1 MEMRIDGQNGKRSQT
16 TNLKQHKKTHK
27 KLEIGQTLAQ
37 PTGDPKLREKF
48 NSQPQVVTNK
58 PVQPSADDMALLN
71 QQATLAEQNE
81 KIEKTKRQIASEEK
95 KLAQMNRA
103 ENPEKYDE
111 KVKRIKSKK
120 ADLAKLYDNRAGIE
134 TKIQKTQ
141 NEILKAHEP
150 VPAGDPIAARKA
162 QLDKVWKEK
171 VAPSLEK
178 ELKPAA
184 QNSLTRAIM
193 PNQKTTGKNLIN
205 EFVKPV
211 DLGIYPDKDGK
222 IYSELTSTGKSGI
235 YPIADGKVYGS
246 QLSQNNFNLKTKIST
261 PVKTV
266 PLETIEIPEIAETGK
281 KSHVGPQTITREATD
296 FERLILEPVS
306 TESATATQSATSG
319 ATPGLKP
326 EAETAAKESKGI
338 WGSIKNAFKG
348 KKGKAAIAVGA
359 AALVGA
365 GLYAV
370 FGGNDDKKAEEVKP
384 EVQQEENPVTPA
396 PTDSTDVEI
405 VEESDVSGNPEE
417 KAATTDENKVTPV
430 PVDVP
435 EKADTTKVAEKDSAK
450 TGEAN
455 NVVAIP
461 AEEKAKE
468 AQEEKEIAEADK
480 ADEAQPASKT
490 EKSDKADKTEQVTE
504 QEIKEYVAKKADNYW
519 KYAKRELIA
528 EHQGDA
534 NYKPTDKEVYDRMI
548 KIMERNGVAFAK
560 DGIHTNPML
569 KIGDKVK
576 VAFDDIAA

>member
-27 KLEIGQTLAQ
+27 KLEVGQTLTQ

-48 NSQPQVVTNK
+48 ETPTFSQPTATT
-58 PVQPSADDMALLN
+58 PVQTSTSDAIAQLNKEQENKAQQEKLAKQERQLKIDQEKIQKRIADD
-71 QQATLAEQNE
+71 
-81 KIEKTKRQIASEEK
+81 EK
-95 KLAQMNRA
+95 KLA
-103 ENPEKYDE
+103 
-111 KVKRIKSKK
+111 KK
-120 ADLAKLYDNRAGIE
+120 
-134 TKIQKTQ
+134 
-141 NEILKAHEP
+141 
-150 VPAGDPIAARKA
+150 
-162 QLDKVWKEK
+162 
-171 VAPSLEK
+171 EK
-178 ELKPAA
+178 ELAGLDREKQPQRAKRLEEQINSGKKYLEQHKTKANEIAQKLSDVNTKQASLPLSTRPLSKEAQAA
-184 QNSLTRAIM
+184 LDMAHKAEKASASV
-193 PNQKTTGKNLIN
+193 KTSPEIIDRN
-205 EFVKPV
+205 
-211 DLGIYPDKDGK
+211 LGIAKEESSVSKYFR
-222 IYSELTSTGKSGI
+222 ELEASSAKAGTN
-235 YPIADGKVYGS
+235 A
-246 QLSQNNFNLKTKIST
+246 NA
-261 PVKTV
+261 
-266 PLETIEIPEIAETGK
+266 IEIPEIAETGK
-281 KSHVGPQTITREATD
+281 KPYVGPQTVTREATD

-306 TESATATQSATSG
+306 TESATAAQSATSG

-417 KAATTDENKVTPV
+417 NAATTDENKATPV
-430 PVDVP
+430 PVGVP

-450 TGEAN
+450 NGEAN

-468 AQEEKEIAEADK
+468 AQEEKEIAK
-480 ADEAQPASKT
+480 ADEAQAASKT
-490 EKSDKADKTEQVTE
+490 EKSDKAEKTEQVTE
-504 QEIKEYVAKKADNYW
+504 QEIKEYVAKDADNYW

-576 VAFDDIAA
+576 VAFDDVAA

>member
-27 KLEIGQTLAQ
+27 KLEVGQTLAQ

-430 PVDVP
+430 PVGVP

-480 ADEAQPASKT
+480 ADEAQAASKT

>member
-1 MEMRIDGQNGKRSQT
+1 MAMRIDGQNGKRSQT

-27 KLEIGQTLAQ
+27 KLEVGQTLTQ

-48 NSQPQVVTNK
+48 ETPTFSQPTATT
-58 PVQPSADDMALLN
+58 PVQTSTSDAIAQLN
-71 QQATLAEQNE
+71 KEQ
-81 KIEKTKRQIASEEK
+81 
-95 KLAQMNRA
+95 
-103 ENPEKYDE
+103 EN
-111 KVKRIKSKK
+111 
-120 ADLAKLYDNRAGIE
+120 
-134 TKIQKTQ
+134 
-141 NEILKAHEP
+141 
-150 VPAGDPIAARKA
+150 KA
-162 QLDKVWKEK
+162 QQEKLLKQERQLKIDQKEMQGRIAK
-171 VAPSLEK
+171 EESSVSKYFRELEASSAK
-178 ELKPAA
+178 AGTNA
-184 QNSLTRAIM
+184 NA
-193 PNQKTTGKNLIN
+193 
-205 EFVKPV
+205 
-211 DLGIYPDKDGK
+211 
-222 IYSELTSTGKSGI
+222 
-235 YPIADGKVYGS
+235 
-246 QLSQNNFNLKTKIST
+246 
-261 PVKTV
+261 
-266 PLETIEIPEIAETGK
+266 IEIPEIAETGK

-319 ATPGLKP
+319 ATPGLKS

-338 WGSIKNAFKG
+338 WGSIKNAVKG

-430 PVDVP
+430 PVGVP

-480 ADEAQPASKT
+480 ADEAQAASKT

-528 EHQGDA
+528 EHQGDV
-534 NYKPTDKEVYDRMI
+534 NYKPTDKEVYARMI

-576 VAFDDIAA
+576 VAFDDVAA

>member
-430 PVDVP
+430 PVGVP

-480 ADEAQPASKT
+480 ADEAQAASKT

-576 VAFDDIAA
+576 VAFDDVAA